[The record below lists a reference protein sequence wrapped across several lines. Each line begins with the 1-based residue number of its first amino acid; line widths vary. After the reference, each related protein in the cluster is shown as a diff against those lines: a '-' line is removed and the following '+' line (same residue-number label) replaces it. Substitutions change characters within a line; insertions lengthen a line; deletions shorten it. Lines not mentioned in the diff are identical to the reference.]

1 MLKMVIIW
9 SKLFQVKKYILLY
22 CLVFIYASLA
32 TAQTNTEGIFSGC
45 GTNLLLRQDPQLN
58 SAQNSL
64 NIKAYEYQLTSG
76 QSLRSPKAMVQY
88 IPVVVHIIHNGG
100 PENISN
106 LQVQTAISNINSK
119 FLENDNTQIQFCLA
133 QRDPLGNPTDG
144 ITRDISALT
153 NETMEV
159 DDIALKNINR
169 WPPTCYLNI
178 WIVSGINSLSSG
190 PGVIGYAYLPSAHG
204 MPMDGVV
211 IEAGFFVSSATND
224 AVGAHELGH
233 YLGLYHTFENACSN
247 NNCLLDG
254 DQVCDTPP
262 DQTTFS
268 SCTPSA
274 NSCSTDTDDPTSN
287 NPFTA
292 DVADLG
298 NDYMDYSS
306 FSCYNLF
313 TAGQY
318 TRMNY
323 FLNNVRSSLLNCL
336 SCSSPCPAPV
346 TATITLPSSA
356 VTVTTGSSVNFQG
369 TFTNA
374 GGQQWYLNPGSILST
389 ASTFAHTFASQGS
402 FWMKYRAISTDPSF
416 CLDALDSVQVIVTEP
431 VSTTCEGSLDLTNTN
446 SSVHLPLTNE
456 IYSSNGFT
464 WECWVRLTDP
474 FGTDFRPMICA
485 IDGVVYEDISLSFGW
500 TGGVGNVPV
509 TSLAFKVDGPGGP
522 SPSTCNYAPPGG
534 FILGTWY
541 HVAGTM
547 DYVTHTGKLYLDGAL
562 VDTKTISSTP
572 FSRIIP
578 GQLSWDAALN
588 PGYPG
593 PPLGGNLD
601 EVRIWKKVRTDAEI
615 AADHDQCLAGSE
627 ADLLIYYR
635 ANQNAG
641 TACLDATPNGNNGTL
656 SSTAMWSVQQAS
668 IITTN
673 CANLCNSFCPELLAC
688 DDTTVC
694 SGTSV
699 QLSVSGG
706 YTSYSWSPA
715 TGLSD
720 PSVANPVASAI
731 GTTTYTVTGVNID
744 SNLVVNPGFVLGNYG
759 FSSGQLYSAS
769 YAPCNYYVGPDF
781 FTAFSGLPDHTPTS
795 DNYFM
800 SVDGCSSGVTML
812 WEQSIPAITANTDY
826 EFTFWASRADQVQ
839 PDFEIH
845 AIGNVTGDITLATQA
860 GIPYTGTWT
869 WDQYGPP
876 VWNSGPNTSVTFKVV
891 NTETDGYG
899 NDFGMDD
906 FSLRRICTASDTVTV
921 SIGNDS
927 SSLNLG
933 NDTALCGNGT
943 IVIDAGAGFQQYT
956 WQDGSH
962 GQTYTAF
969 GPGLYWVTANS
980 PCGALTDTMRIIAAP
995 APVVDIV
1002 SDTTVCGGDSLQ
1014 LSFTGS
1020 ATFSSFNWEP
1030 ATYLSCNT
1038 CDHPVASPLGSIH
1051 YYLAASTAEGCTA
1064 TDSIE
1069 ITVLP
1074 DPSDAILVTATD
1086 ETCGNG
1092 GGSILLTITDNS
1104 AAPYLVSFNNGGY
1117 TSALSYPNLVS
1128 GYYSIEIKDDHSCM
1142 YDTTVHVSGYGS
1154 ADTLSIP
1161 NCFSPNNDN
1170 VNDRWFIPA
1179 LCGEKISCRLFDRW
1193 GLEIAAVADG
1203 GSWDGKIKGE
1213 NASDGVYYYIA
1224 EIEYVSGV
1232 KKTFTGFI
1240 SLLR

>member
-1 MLKMVIIW
+1 M
-9 SKLFQVKKYILLY
+9 KKYILLY
-22 CLVFIYASLA
+22 CFIFIYGCLA
-32 TAQTNTEGIFSGC
+32 TAQNNEAGIFSGC
-45 GTNLLLRQDPQLN
+45 GTNQLLLQNPQLN
-58 SAQNSL
+58 TAQNFL
-64 NIKAYEYQLTSG
+64 NAKAYEYLLTSR
-76 QSLRSPKAMVQY
+76 QSQRSPTAMVQY

-144 ITRDISALT
+144 ITRDVSALT
-153 NETMEV
+153 NETMEI

-178 WIVSGINSLSSG
+178 WIISGINSLSSG
-190 PGVIGYAYLPSAHG
+190 PGVIGYAYFPSAHG

-211 IEAGFFVSSATND
+211 IEAAFFGSSAIND

-268 SCTPSA
+268 SCAPNA
-274 NSCSTDTDDPTSN
+274 NSCSTDTDDPSSN
-287 NPFTA
+287 NPFTT

-298 NDYMDYSS
+298 NDYMDYSN

-313 TAGQY
+313 TPGQY

-323 FLNNVRSSLLNCL
+323 FLNNVRSSLLQCL

-346 TATITLPSSA
+346 TATIILPASSL
-356 VTVTTGSSVNFQG
+356 TVTTGSSVNFQG
-369 TFTNA
+369 SFTNA
-374 GGQQWYLNPGSILST
+374 TGQQWYLNPGSILST
-389 ASTFAHTFASQGS
+389 ASTFAHTFPSQGS
-402 FWMKYRAISTDPSF
+402 FWMKYRAISSDPSL
-416 CLDALDSVQVIVTEP
+416 CLDALDSIQIIVTEP

-474 FGTDFRPMICA
+474 FGTAFRPMICA
-485 IDGVVYEDISLSFGW
+485 IDGVVYEDIALSFGW

-522 SPSTCNYAPPGG
+522 SPSTCNYMPPGG

-547 DYVTHTGKLYLDGAL
+547 DYVTHTGKLYLDGTL
-562 VDTKTISSTP
+562 VDTKTISSTS

-588 PGYPG
+588 PAYPG

-601 EVRIWKKVRTDAEI
+601 EIRIWKKVRTDAEI
-615 AADHDQCLAGSE
+615 GADYDQCLTGNE
-627 ADLLIYYR
+627 TDLLIYYR

-641 TACLDATPNGNNGTL
+641 TACLDATPNANDGTL
-656 SSTAMWSVQQAS
+656 SSTTLWSVQQAS

-673 CANLCNSFCPELLAC
+673 CANLCNSFCPDLLAC
-688 DDTTVC
+688 NDTTIC
-694 SGTSV
+694 NGNSV
-699 QLSVSGG
+699 QLNVSGG
-706 YTSYSWSPA
+706 YTGYSWSPA

-720 PSVANPVASAI
+720 AAIPNPVANPAI
-731 GTTTYTVTGVNID
+731 TTTYTVTGTNID
-744 SNLVVNPGFVLGNYG
+744 SNLVVNPDFVLGNYG
-759 FSSGQLYSAS
+759 FSSGQIYSAVYS
-769 YAPCNYYVGPDF
+769 PCNYYVAPTF
-781 FTAFSGLPDHTPTS
+781 FTGYPALTDHTPTS
-795 DNYFM
+795 DNYYM
-800 SVDGCSSGVTML
+800 SVDGCTSGPTTL
-812 WEQSIPAITANTDY
+812 WEQLIPAITANTDY
-826 EFTFWASRADQVQ
+826 EFSFWASRADVIQ

-845 AIGNVTGDITLATQA
+845 AIGNVTGDVTLATQA
-860 GIPYTGTWT
+860 GIPYAGTWT

-876 VWNSGPNTSVTFKVV
+876 VWNSGPNTSVTFKVI

-899 NDFGMDD
+899 NDFALDD
-906 FSLRRICTASDTVTV
+906 FSLRRICISSDTVTV
-921 SIGNDS
+921 SVGNYS
-927 SSLNLG
+927 FSLDLG
-933 NDTALCGNGT
+933 NDTTLCGSG
-943 IVIDAGAGFQQYT
+943 IMVIDAGAGFMQYT

-969 GPGLYWVTANS
+969 GPGMYWVTVTD
-980 PCGALTDTMRIIAAP
+980 PCAGILTDTLRITASP
-995 APVVDIV
+995 SPLVDIV
-1002 SDTTVCGGDSLQ
+1002 SDTAICAGDSLE

-1030 ATYLSCNT
+1030 NTYLDCSS
-1038 CDHPVASPLGSIH
+1038 CDHPVSRPLSSIH
-1051 YYLAASTAEGCTA
+1051 YYLAASTPEGCTA
-1064 TDSIE
+1064 VDSIA

-1074 DPSDAILVTATD
+1074 NPSHTIQVTTVD
-1086 ETCGNG
+1086 EICGNG
-1092 GGSILLTITDNS
+1092 NGSIQLAITDNS
-1104 AAPYLVSFNNGGY
+1104 AAPYLFNFNNTGY
-1117 TSALSYPNLVS
+1117 GPSASYPGLVS
-1128 GYYSIEIKDDHSCM
+1128 GYYSVGIKDDNNCV
-1142 YDTTVHVSGYGS
+1142 YDTTVQVSGNGI

-1170 VNDRWFIPA
+1170 INDSWFIPA
-1179 LCGEKISCRLFDRW
+1179 LCGEKTSSKILDRW
-1193 GLEIAAVADG
+1193 GIEIATVHDG
-1203 GSWDGKIKGE
+1203 EFWDGKINGGE

-1224 EIEYVSGV
+1224 EIEYLSGV